1 MIPNQFKLLSM
12 KKITL
17 IFLAFLGFQFSFSQ
31 CPTPYVTSW
40 TMTGDG
46 AIFDGNNQ
54 SEIINY
60 EIHYSTSDFTL
71 GDPTVNIYQFDSFPH
86 TMTGLLD
93 PVTTYY
99 MAIRSVCGD
108 NVYSDW
114 EQNPAN
120 NGDGPDIYTTT
131 NCPSSYSLP
140 YLNDFNDFDAWS
152 SCNTFFDSDG
162 DNNFWNNTSYDTSAV
177 GDRHAA
183 SFSWNGTIL
192 FPDNWVIFGPIDL
205 SSVSD
210 ATMTW
215 KVRGVDASW
224 CQENYTIYVGTEPTI
239 ANLTASAVQFNETL
253 NAGPTADAC
262 GGWGNRSFDISASVG
277 SQIYI
282 GLRHHNVS
290 DMYHLNIDDLAVTS
304 ESLGISDNNELDVNY
319 AYNKT
324 TKVVTINSQ
333 DGLLSDLI
341 VYNMLG
347 QVVTQKSSNSN
358 SDTINMSSFGKG
370 VYIVKVFSENGSNT
384 IRLINN

>member
-1 MIPNQFKLLSM
+1 LY
-12 KKITL
+12 KKITFL
-17 IFLAFLGFQFSFSQ
+17 IISFFLVQFSFSQ
-31 CPTPYVTSW
+31 TCPSPVITQW
-40 TMTGDG
+40 TMTSDG
-46 AIFDGNNQ
+46 IIFDGTNNL
-54 SEIINY
+54 SIIGY
-60 EIHYSTSDFTL
+60 ELEYSSAIFTP
-71 GDPTVNIYQFDSFPH
+71 GDGTATIYEFDSFPH
-86 TMTGLLD
+86 TMTGLASG
-93 PVTTYY
+93 TYY
-99 MAIRSVCGD
+99 FAMRSDCGGGD
-108 NVYSDW
+108 FSDYI
-114 EQNPAN
+114 
-120 NGDGPDIYTTT
+120 GPDPWTTSA
-131 NCPSSYSLP
+131 CSDVYSLP

-162 DNNFWNNTSYDTSAV
+162 DTNFWNSITYDTSAV

-183 SFSWNGTIL
+183 SFSWNNGTIL
-192 FPDNWVIFGPIDL
+192 FPDNWVIVGPIDL

-224 CQENYTIYVGTEPTI
+224 CQENYTIYVGTEPTV
-239 ANLTASAVQFNETL
+239 ANLTASTVQFNETL
-253 NAGPTADAC
+253 NAAADAC
-262 GGWGNRSFDISASVG
+262 GVWGNRSFDISESVG
-277 SQIYI
+277 SLVYI

-304 ESLGISDNNELDVNY
+304 ESLGISDVNELDVDY

-324 TKVVTINSQ
+324 TKVVSINSPNS
-333 DGLLSDLI
+333 LLSDLI

-370 VYIVKVFSENGSNT
+370 VYVVKVFSDNGSKT